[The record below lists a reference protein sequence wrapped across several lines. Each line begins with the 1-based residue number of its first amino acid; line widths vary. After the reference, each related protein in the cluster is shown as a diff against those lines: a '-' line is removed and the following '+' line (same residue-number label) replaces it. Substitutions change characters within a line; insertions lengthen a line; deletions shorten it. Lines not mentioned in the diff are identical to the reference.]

1 MAENVF
7 VIEIVPD
14 SDEVSLEEILEVIKQ
29 KLPQYAR
36 LVSHKKEPF
45 VYGIYKLIIRLV
57 VPEKEGL
64 ADEIESILNSIEG
77 ISAEV
82 VRMGRL

>member
-1 MAENVF
+1 MAENIF

-14 SDEVSLEEILEVIKQ
+14 SDEIKLEDVIELIKQ
-29 KLPQYAR
+29 KLPSYAK
-36 LVSHKKEPF
+36 LVDHKKEPF
-45 VYGIYKLIIRLV
+45 VYGIYKLIIRVV

-64 ADEIESILNSIEG
+64 ADEIESILSSIEG

>member
-1 MAENVF
+1 MAENILV
-7 VIEIVPD
+7 VEIYPD
-14 SDEVSLEEILEVIKQ
+14 SDETNLDDILKTIKK
-29 KLPQYAR
+29 KLPDYAELMAHKTEPYFYGLNK
-36 LVSHKKEPF
+36 LVLRIK
-45 VYGIYKLIIRLV
+45 

-64 ADEIESILNSIEG
+64 ADEIEQLLSSIEG